1 MSRSH
6 RRCRG
11 RRDSPG
17 TERCDWRRSRARGKP
32 PQIHSPIAS
41 SVGAPAHININ
52 GLALCSYGSLNFE
65 KVVKLHSSFWGIT
78 ISNAFFSNT
87 VSKIMNL

>member
-1 MSRSH
+1 MSRSR

-17 TERCDWRRSRARGKP
+17 TERCDWRRTRARGKP

-41 SVGAPAHININ
+41 SEGAPGHKKKKISYSHGSNRFLKVLN
-52 GLALCSYGSLNFE
+52 DKVFLDDFALSLPRVF
-65 KVVKLHSSFWGIT
+65 LQIT
-78 ISNAFFSNT
+78 FLTST
-87 VSKIMNL
+87 E